1 MKHKQVRLRDKV
13 KRDKF
18 ETKSR
23 AAVKLLK
30 RIATEQEWGVD
41 RRMKFAE
48 EMR

>member
-1 MKHKQVRLRDKV
+1 MKHKQVRLKDKV

-18 ETKSR
+18 ETKAR

-30 RIATEQEWGVD
+30 RVAAEQEWGVD
-41 RRMKFAE
+41 RRIKFAD